1 MKNKVTVIGAGNV
14 GASTALY
21 IAERGLAD
29 VTLIDRPEM
38 DGMPQGK
45 ALDMEEA
52 APLWHKGVRM
62 TGSTNL
68 ADVAGSDVVV
78 MTAGFPRKPGMSR
91 TDLLKANADIIKPAA
106 EAVKQ
111 YAPNAYVVVV
121 TNPLDVMAWYF
132 SHTAGFP
139 RKPGMS
145 RTDLL
150 KANADIIKPAAEAV
164 KQYAPNAYVVVVT
177 NPLDVMAWYFSH
189 ITGFPANRVIGMA
202 GILDSARFR
211 AFLAMELGVS
221 GADIQAMVL
230 GGHGDSMV
238 PVTQYTV
245 AGGIPVSELIPA
257 DRLTQIVQRT
267 RDGGAEIVKLLKT
280 GSAYY
285 APAMSA
291 VEMVEAILLDQK
303 RLVPCSVAL
312 NGEYGLKDL
321 FIGVPIVLGGKG
333 VERIVSL
340 KLSEA
345 DQAALHKSAKDVADM
360 IAELKS

>member
-52 APLWHKGVRM
+52 APLWHRGVRM
-62 TGSTNL
+62 TGSTDL

-91 TDLLKANADIIKPAA
+91 TDLLKANADIIRPAA

-111 YAPNAYVVVV
+111 YAPNAIVVVV

-132 SHTAGFP
+132 A
-139 RKPGMS
+139 
-145 RTDLL
+145 
-150 KANADIIKPAAEAV
+150 
-164 KQYAPNAYVVVVT
+164 
-177 NPLDVMAWYFSH
+177 H

-221 GADIQAMVL
+221 GGDIQAMVL

-238 PVTQYTV
+238 PVTKYTV
-245 AGGIPVSELIPA
+245 AGGIPVEELIPA
-257 DRLTQIVQRT
+257 DRLAQIVQRT

-340 KLSEA
+340 KLSDA
-345 DQAALHKSAKDVADM
+345 DQAALNKSAKDVADM

>member
-1 MKNKVTVIGAGNV
+1 MKNKVAVIGAGNV
-14 GASTALY
+14 GASAALF

-29 VTLIDRPEM
+29 VTLIDRPEQE
-38 DGMPQGK
+38 GMPQGK

-62 TGSTNL
+62 TGATDLS
-68 ADVAGSDVVV
+68 AVKGSDVVV

-91 TDLLKANADIIKPAA
+91 SDLLKANAEIVKPAA

-111 YAPNAYVVVV
+111 HAPNAIVVVV

-132 SHTAGFP
+132 GHVSGLP
-139 RKPGMS
+139 R
-145 RTDLL
+145 
-150 KANADIIKPAAEAV
+150 E
-164 KQYAPNAYVVVVT
+164 
-177 NPLDVMAWYFSH
+177 
-189 ITGFPANRVIGMA
+189 RVIGMA

-211 AFLAMELGVS
+211 AFLSMELGIS

-238 PVTQYTV
+238 PVTRYTV
-245 AGGIPVSELIPA
+245 AGGVPVEELIAP
-257 DRLTQIVQRT
+257 DRLAQIVQRT

-303 RLVPCSVAL
+303 RLVPCSVSL
-312 NGEYGLKDL
+312 KGEYGLHDL
-321 FIGVPIVLGGKG
+321 FIGVPIILGGKG
-333 VERIVSL
+333 MEKIVEL
-340 KLSEA
+340 KLSDA
-345 DQAALHKSAKDVADM
+345 DKAALHKSAKDVADM
-360 IAELKS
+360 IAELKG

>member
-1 MKNKVTVIGAGNV
+1 
-14 GASTALY
+14 
-21 IAERGLAD
+21 
-29 VTLIDRPEM
+29 M

-68 ADVAGSDVVV
+68 ADVKGSDVVV

-91 TDLLKANADIIKPAA
+91 SDLLKANAEIVKPAA

-111 YAPNAYVVVV
+111 HAPNATVVVV
-121 TNPLDVMAWYF
+121 TNPLDVMTWYF
-132 SHTAGFP
+132 WHVSGLP
-139 RKPGMS
+139 R
-145 RTDLL
+145 
-150 KANADIIKPAAEAV
+150 
-164 KQYAPNAYVVVVT
+164 
-177 NPLDVMAWYFSH
+177 
-189 ITGFPANRVIGMA
+189 NRVVGMA

-238 PVTQYTV
+238 PVTKYTV
-245 AGGIPVSELIPA
+245 AGGIPVEELIPA
-257 DRLTQIVQRT
+257 DRLAQIVQRT

-303 RLVPCSVAL
+303 RLVPCSVSL
-312 NGEYGLKDL
+312 EGEYGLKDL

-340 KLSEA
+340 KLSDT
-345 DQAALHKSAKDVADM
+345 DQAALAKSAKDVSDM
-360 IAELKS
+360 IAELKG

>member
-111 YAPNAYVVVV
+111 YAPNAIVVVV

-132 SHTAGFP
+132 A
-139 RKPGMS
+139 
-145 RTDLL
+145 
-150 KANADIIKPAAEAV
+150 
-164 KQYAPNAYVVVVT
+164 
-177 NPLDVMAWYFSH
+177 H

-238 PVTQYTV
+238 PVTKYTV
-245 AGGIPVSELIPA
+245 AGGIPVEELIPA
-257 DRLTQIVQRT
+257 DRLAQIVQRT

-333 VERIVSL
+333 VEKIVTL
-340 KLSEA
+340 KLSDT
-345 DQAALHKSAKDVADM
+345 DQAALNKSAKDVADM

>member
-1 MKNKVTVIGAGNV
+1 MKNKVVVIGAGNV
-14 GASTALY
+14 GASAALY

-38 DGMPQGK
+38 EGMPQGK

-52 APLWHKGVRM
+52 APLWHKGVRV
-62 TGSTNL
+62 TGATDLS
-68 ADVAGSDVVV
+68 AVKGADVVV

-91 TDLLKANADIIKPAA
+91 SDLLKANAEIVKPAA

-111 YAPNAYVVVV
+111 HAPNAIVVVV

-132 SHTAGFP
+132 GHVSGLP
-139 RKPGMS
+139 R
-145 RTDLL
+145 
-150 KANADIIKPAAEAV
+150 E
-164 KQYAPNAYVVVVT
+164 
-177 NPLDVMAWYFSH
+177 
-189 ITGFPANRVIGMA
+189 RVIGMA

-211 AFLAMELGVS
+211 AFLAQELNIS
-221 GADIQAMVL
+221 GSDIQAMVL

-238 PVTQYTV
+238 PVTRYTV
-245 AGGIPVSELIPA
+245 AGGVPVEELIAPE
-257 DRLTQIVQRT
+257 RLAQIVQRT

-312 NGEYGLKDL
+312 KGEYGLKDL
-321 FIGVPIVLGGKG
+321 FIGVPIILGGKG
-333 VERIVSL
+333 MEKIVEL
-340 KLSEA
+340 KLSDA
-345 DQAALHKSAKDVADM
+345 DRAALHKSAKDVADM
-360 IAELKS
+360 IAELKG